1 MKHISFV
8 AFLFLLMICACSNK
22 AFTQQLLPC
31 GTDHIDTA
39 ALRKAAIYE
48 TQHNFRIRSATPVLF
63 RVYFHI
69 LSYDDG
75 TNATTDQAGIV
86 SEFNNLTADYSADN
100 ICFLNAGIDYIYSSS
115 LDTNYNVSSGQG
127 PFNPF
132 LVANCINVFY
142 VGKIK
147 GNNTACAT
155 GCGFGGYTFGIPGT
169 VSLIAKGNIG
179 LARTISHEVGHCMG
193 LLHTFEPANGQ
204 EDIDGSNSATTAD
217 LVTDT
222 PADPYGYGV
231 GCFATTANKCV
242 YTGNCKDPKGRS
254 DFSPPYTN
262 IMAYWGVANGGAC
275 YPNLSFTGGQ
285 FARADSYIA
294 TADNLKACVSQ
305 ADVTI
310 GYPLLI
316 VSSGFYINSAVN
328 TLSTVGTVI
337 FSGNAQVTL
346 GGAVIKLEPGFR
358 ATPTNGGLTLIRVKQ
373 CN

>member
-39 ALRKAAIYE
+39 ALRKARAYE
-48 TQHNFRIRSATPVLF
+48 LQHNFRIKAATPVLF

-69 LSYDDG
+69 VTYDDG
-75 TNATTDQAGIV
+75 TNPTTTLASLV

-100 ICFLNAGIDYIYSSS
+100 ICFINTGYDYINSSS

-147 GNNTACAT
+147 GNNTACAN

-179 LARTISHEVGHCMG
+179 LARTISHEVGHCLG
-193 LLHTFEPANGQ
+193 LLHTFEPANGK
-204 EDIDGSNSATTAD
+204 ENINGSNGTTTAD
-217 LVTDT
+217 LVADT
-222 PADPYGYGV
+222 PADPYGYGP
-231 GCFATTANKCV
+231 GCFSASANGCT
-242 YTGNCKDPKGRS
+242 YTGNCQDPTGRK

-275 YPNLSFTGGQ
+275 YPNLIFTSGQ
-285 FARADSYIA
+285 YVRADSYIA
-294 TADNLKACVSQ
+294 TDNNLKACESQ
-305 ADVTI
+305 ADITE
-310 GYPLLI
+310 GPLLI
-316 VSSGFYINSAVN
+316 INSGFFMNSAVN
-328 TLSTVGTVI
+328 TVNTTGTVI
-337 FSGNAQVTL
+337 FTGNAQVTL